1 MMTGTIRK
9 MQLMLPVVFVLADGS
24 QVTHE
29 LVVDTGFTGG
39 LSLSAEMVEELGIP
53 FFRRLE
59 AELADGKT
67 HKYSAHLAA
76 IVWHRKALEVVTY
89 AIGERPLL
97 GTALLEG
104 NDLFAKFKE
113 NENFTLEASDLS

>member
-1 MMTGTIRK
+1 MMTGTISN
-9 MQLMLPVVFVLADGS
+9 MQLMFPVVFVLADGS
-24 QVTHE
+24 RVTRE

-39 LSLSAEMVEELGIP
+39 LSLSAEMVEELGLP
-53 FFRRLE
+53 YFRVLE

-67 HKYSAHLAA
+67 HKYSAHLAT
-76 IVWHRKALEVVTY
+76 ILWHEKALEVVTY

-104 NDLFAKFKE
+104 NTLNADFTEGAT
-113 NENFTLEASDLS
+113 FTLAKN